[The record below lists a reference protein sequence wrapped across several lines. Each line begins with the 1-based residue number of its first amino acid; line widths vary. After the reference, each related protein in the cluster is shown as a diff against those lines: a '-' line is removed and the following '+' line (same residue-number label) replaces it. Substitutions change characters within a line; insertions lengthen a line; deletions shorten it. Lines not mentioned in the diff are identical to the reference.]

1 MGGDDIPVED
11 DHHIPEEEEE
21 LENVEEEEEDEEA
34 WLDALETGNVDERG
48 YIPQKKDPTSM
59 TARQRAILGS
69 KEVELLELP
78 LMKKRGVVEEEETQD
93 MLLKKTERNRKRR
106 LQAIKRLSLIHI

>member
-1 MGGDDIPVED
+1 MAGGDDISVED

-21 LENVEEEEEDEEA
+21 LENEEEEEDEEA

-59 TARQRAILGS
+59 TARQVCVCVYIYYIYATYMCCIESNFR
-69 KEVELLELP
+69 
-78 LMKKRGVVEEEETQD
+78 
-93 MLLKKTERNRKRR
+93 
-106 LQAIKRLSLIHI
+106 IKRSRAARITINE